1 MHSNMVQIHR
11 IINLSRKSTSDLQ
24 YEVTNMGQCNFYQLY
39 VLLVVKFIVGTSV
52 HGGKLLFIICT
63 SC

>member
-39 VLLVVKFIVGTSV
+39 VLLVVKFIVGTNV
-52 HGGKLLFIICT
+52 HGA
-63 SC
+63 SCYL

>member
-1 MHSNMVQIHR
+1 MEDAFLLWYRYTALLI
-11 IINLSRKSTSDLQ
+11 

-39 VLLVVKFIVGTSV
+39 VLLVVKFIVGTNV

-63 SC
+63 SYLYN